1 MILNGRDRLSQ
12 KVHSNQVVVIL
23 LPPVHAVLLSA
34 LTDSDIRTLGFSRY
48 RY

>member
-1 MILNGRDRLSQ
+1 MHQ
-12 KVHSNQVVVIL
+12 KGPNEPKGL